1 MGGWQERTLGSVS
14 PRGLSTAW
22 GPAVSYHGEPGGPA
36 LAPSTSVDSRPEP
49 LAQGRW
55 DERSLSR
62 DLVGL
67 TE

>member
-14 PRGLSTAW
+14 PQGLSTAW

-49 LAQGRW
+49 LAQVVPGRTV
-55 DERSLSR
+55 SKQ
-62 DLVGL
+62 GL
-67 TE
+67 GGFD